1 MFIADTTQEAKRQ
14 FGPVY
19 EALTAGRNVPGNNS
33 PYRDIDH
40 AVAEGPALV
49 GSPEQVIDKILSYHE
64 LYGHDLQSISLPTTQ
79 PFEQQLEIL
88 ERFALEVIPAVRAA
102 APTTL
107 WAEGDPFAG
116 RPESASPAR
125 QAPNP
130 TPQPASLPTTPTTGA
145 PMSTPTDTAGP
156 AADASFAADW
166 AGWHAAHERQRADP
180 HGFLAVTHL
189 HWLDAAPTRLDG
201 APGTWSVEH
210 DVVRLVLGAG
220 ERRPPRRA
228 GTERRRD
235 RSHRVPR
242 PGFRA
247 RGLNLRVE
255 DAGAGHTV
263 IELAKR
269 GGRYVVRPRH
279 PLNPLLTG
287 YRGTPAYAPDA
298 EYSVSGI
305 FVPFAEP
312 RPTTVGAAVEG
323 IQHVYEAPGELR
335 FRLGGQDLVLT
346 AFNGHT
352 PGTLSVLF
360 TDATS
365 GKTTYAANRSLT
377 VAAPGPDGTVTL
389 DFNRA
394 VNLPCAYTDLA
405 TCPLP
410 PAENRLPVAVE
421 AGEQIP
427 YERQDA
433 S

>member
-1 MFIADTTQEAKRQ
+1 
-14 FGPVY
+14 
-19 EALTAGRNVPGNNS
+19 
-33 PYRDIDH
+33 
-40 AVAEGPALV
+40 
-49 GSPEQVIDKILSYHE
+49 
-64 LYGHDLQSISLPTTQ
+64 
-79 PFEQQLEIL
+79 
-88 ERFALEVIPAVRAA
+88 
-102 APTTL
+102 
-107 WAEGDPFAG
+107 
-116 RPESASPAR
+116 
-125 QAPNP
+125 
-130 TPQPASLPTTPTTGA
+130 
-145 PMSTPTDTAGP
+145 MSTPTDTSAHAETAGRSRDAGTTDAGNTP
-156 AADASFAADW
+156 DRAFEAAWAD
-166 AGWHAAHERQRADP
+166 WHAAHERHRADP

-189 HWLDAAPTRLDG
+189 HWLDASPARLDG
-201 APGTWSVEH
+201 APGTWSVED

-220 ERRPPRRA
+220 ERVLRDGQELNPDATGATVFLGPIS
-228 GTERRRD
+228 ERD
-235 RSHRVPR
+235 
-242 PGFRA
+242 
-247 RGLNLRVE
+247 GLNLRVE

-279 PLNPLLTG
+279 PLTPLLTG
-287 YRGTPAYAPDA
+287 YRGTPAYAPDPK
-298 EYSVSGI
+298 YSVQGI

-323 IQHVYEAPGELR
+323 IHHVYEAPGEIR
-335 FRLGGQDLVLT
+335 FRLHGEDLSLT
-346 AFNGHT
+346 AFNGHA

-377 VAAPGPDGTVTL
+377 VPAPGPGGTVSL

-410 PAENRLPVAVE
+410 PAENQLPVAIEV
-421 AGEQIP
+421 GEQIP